1 MGSYFL
7 FGRSTAYPSHQSH
20 HFVFPP
26 SVGRAGW
33 EGQHGQTGQTNAT
46 LLQRGQGA
54 VLGISVASSFSDTF
68 LPVGLFY
75 QIQSGTKFG
84 NVVSRM
90 SLKFASLISLGCPL
104 VLFPLF
110 LTQTS
115 HPQFPITHP
124 RQLSLTSVL
133 SVQAILVSVI
143 LAGLFT
149 VNLVVTLFQ
158 NYYKFYF
165 PN

>member
-26 SVGRAGW
+26 SVSGWAEQAGKGSTARQGKQMPHCCR
-33 EGQHGQTGQTNAT
+33 EVKVQCSVSLLHPVFQT
-46 LLQRGQGA
+46 
-54 VLGISVASSFSDTF
+54 
-68 LPVGLFY
+68 LFY
-75 QIQSGTKFG
+75 QYWIQSGTKFG

-90 SLKFASLISLGCPL
+90 SFKFASLTSLGCPL
-104 VLFPLF
+104 ELFPLF

-124 RQLSLTSVL
+124 CQLSLTSVL

-158 NYYKFYF
+158 NNYKFYF